1 MSKDKNKINRLKQTI
16 KRYHVQHTA
25 DFMSSVCD
33 GLGFMVDSSGTAF
46 ELVGRPVSTVVSGSV
61 SMVAGNGSALGSS
74 VSTVAGNGSALGSS
88 VSMVAGNGSALGS
101 SVATVAGNGSALGS
115 SVSMVA
121 GNESALG
128 SSVTTVAECDSVSFL
143 LVAGGTVS
151 SMASGSVSMVA
162 VSSPLLAD
170 GSVSLNCVNSAGGVK
185 MKQGLLCTLK

>member
-74 VSTVAGNGSALGSS
+74 VS
-88 VSMVAGNGSALGS
+88 
-101 SVATVAGNGSALGS
+101 
-115 SVSMVA
+115 MVA

-128 SSVTTVAECDSVSFL
+128 SSVTMVAECDSVFFL
-143 LVAGGTVS
+143 LVAGGT
-151 SMASGSVSMVA
+151 MASGSVSMVA

>member
-74 VSTVAGNGSALGSS
+74 VS
-88 VSMVAGNGSALGS
+88 M
-101 SVATVAGNGSALGS
+101 VAGNGSALGS

-128 SSVTTVAECDSVSFL
+128 SSVTMVAECDSVFFL
-143 LVAGGTVS
+143 LVAGGT
-151 SMASGSVSMVA
+151 MASGSVSMVA